1 MPALFCPLKSARRYG
16 LSPTRKQIKGVR
28 GADRV
33 YLLRTFVA
41 QVTHSQAQ
49 GNADCPLTTSIS
61 NQ

>member
-16 LSPTRKQIKGVR
+16 LSPTRKQIKAAR

-41 QVTHSQAQ
+41 QVTHIQA
-49 GNADCPLTTSIS
+49 
-61 NQ
+61 

>member
-1 MPALFCPLKSARRYG
+1 MPVLVCPHESARRYG
-16 LSPTRKQIKGVR
+16 LSPTRKQIKAAR

-41 QVTHSQAQ
+41 QVTHIQAQ
-49 GNADCPLTTSIS
+49 GNADCPLTKSIS

>member
-1 MPALFCPLKSARRYG
+1 MPTPLYQLKSAHCSV
-16 LSPTRKQIKGVR
+16 LSPTRKQIKAAR

-41 QVTHSQAQ
+41 QVTHTQTQ
-49 GNADCPLTTSIS
+49 GNADCPLTKSIS

>member
-1 MPALFCPLKSARRYG
+1 MTQFTLHSHK
-16 LSPTRKQIKGVR
+16 RKQIKAAR

-41 QVTHSQAQ
+41 QVTHIQAQ
-49 GNADCPLTTSIS
+49 GNADCPLTKSIS

>member
-1 MPALFCPLKSARRYG
+1 MTQFTLHSHK
-16 LSPTRKQIKGVR
+16 RKQIKAAR

-49 GNADCPLTTSIS
+49 GNADCPPTTSIS

>member
-1 MPALFCPLKSARRYG
+1 MPALFCPHKSARHYG
-16 LSPTRKQIKGVR
+16 LSPTRKQIKAAR

-41 QVTHSQAQ
+41 QVTHSQVQ
-49 GNADCPLTTSIS
+49 GNADCPLTKSIS

>member
-1 MPALFCPLKSARRYG
+1 MPTPFCPHKSARCYG
-16 LSPTRKQIKGVR
+16 LYPTRKQIKAAR

-41 QVTHSQAQ
+41 QVTLIQAQ